1 MNEISYEESLQLE
14 NSVYIDVRSP
24 GEFAED
30 HIPGAVNLPIF
41 DDKERSEVGT
51 LYKVTGRD
59 EAIIRGSEIAGGKLR
74 ELISNISFY
83 KNHSIV
89 FTCARGGMRSSALAS
104 LSESI
109 GLKVYKLKSGY
120 KGYRHYVNG
129 KFSEDPVVP
138 PFFII
143 QGLTGTGKTEI
154 INHIENSIDLE
165 GMAGHRSSIFGAI
178 GLKQNSQKNFETLLL
193 SKIFELNSREYIAV
207 EGESRKIGNLVIP
220 DSILNRMR
228 NSKAILIE
236 ADIERRAE
244 IILKEYTKTI
254 NKNEI
259 IDIVKS
265 LKVKIGQKT
274 IDELES
280 HIMSDEYIPFIK
292 ILLEKYYDPLYE
304 HSIAKYEFI
313 AKIKNTDSKAAAEEV
328 ISEIKKY
335 LIR

>member
-1 MNEISYEESLQLE
+1 MNEISYEESLKLE
-14 NSVYIDVRSP
+14 NSVYIDVRAP
-24 GEFAED
+24 VEFAED
-30 HIPGAVNLPIF
+30 HIPEAVNLPIF

-51 LYKVTGRD
+51 LYKLTGR
-59 EAIIRGSEIAGGKLR
+59 EKAIIRGSEIAGGKLGG
-74 ELISNISFY
+74 LISKISLY
-83 KNHSIV
+83 KNQNII
-89 FTCARGGMRSSALAS
+89 FTCARGGMRSAALAS
-104 LSESI
+104 LAESI

-120 KGYRHYVNG
+120 KGYRRYVNENL
-129 KFSEDPVVP
+129 SIDPVVP

-165 GMAGHRSSIFGAI
+165 GMAGHRSSIFGGI
-178 GLKQNSQKNFETLLL
+178 GLKQNSQKIFETLLL
-193 SKIFELNSREYIAV
+193 SKIFELNSREYIAI

-220 DSILNRMR
+220 DSILKRMR

-244 IILKEYTKTI
+244 IILKEYTKI
-254 NKNEI
+254 IDKDKI

-274 IDELES
+274 IDELEF
-280 HIMSDEYIPFIK
+280 HIRADEYIPFIK

-313 AKIKNTDSKAAAEEV
+313 ATIKNSDSKAAAEEV
-328 ISEIKKY
+328 ISVIGKY
-335 LIR
+335 LNN